1 MDYADIPNDL
11 RDQLVAQFEERIAA
25 DPASPWS
32 DFFRS
37 EIDLL
42 YARKGEAEDRL
53 EDLAIHEDPMVRCH
67 AFQALGQLR
76 QADGKLDE
84 AMTLYQRAAL
94 LEGRPGYSLVRQAD
108 IHLDRGEFEH
118 AERLHLAVLAS
129 LESSDGVIALALA
142 ESMGRALAAQGRDA
156 EALEAIKLLGSRYPD
171 LGEFD
176 ALLEQYHSRR
186 Q

>member
-1 MDYADIPNDL
+1 MHYADIPEDL

-25 DPASPWS
+25 DPGSPWS

-42 YARKGEAEDRL
+42 CARADEAEGRL
-53 EDLAIHEDPMVRCH
+53 KDLAIHEDPMVRCH
-67 AFQALGQLR
+67 AFQALGQLK

-84 AMTLYQRAAL
+84 AMTFYQRAAL
-94 LEGRPGYSLVRQAD
+94 LEDRPGYSLIRQAD
-108 IHLDRGEFEH
+108 IHLDRGEFEP
-118 AERLHLAVLAS
+118 AERIHLAVLAS
-129 LESSDGVIALALA
+129 LESSDGVTALALA

-156 EALEAIKLLGSRYPD
+156 EALEAIKLLGARYPD
-171 LGEFD
+171 LREFD
-176 ALLEQYHSRR
+176 ALLEQYHGRH